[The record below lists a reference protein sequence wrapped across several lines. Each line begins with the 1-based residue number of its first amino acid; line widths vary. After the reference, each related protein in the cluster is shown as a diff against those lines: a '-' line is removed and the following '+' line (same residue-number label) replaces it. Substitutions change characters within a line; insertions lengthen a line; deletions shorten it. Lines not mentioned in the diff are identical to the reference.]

1 MNEWAVS
8 DGFAQPEVSE
18 EIVGGQTLKILTQ
31 RGGQCRFFS
40 RAFPVGKA
48 QGTLFIAN
56 MDGPD
61 MGHRI
66 EPGGFFDIKTQV
78 GQFLLE
84 ASDGIFQSGVFAGDK
99 RLSHGVHFY
108 RT

>member
-1 MNEWAVS
+1 M
-8 DGFAQPEVSE
+8 
-18 EIVGGQTLKILTQ
+18 
-31 RGGQCRFFS
+31 R
-40 RAFPVGKA
+40 
-48 QGTLFIAN
+48 
-56 MDGPD
+56 
-61 MGHRI
+61 HRI
-66 EPGGFFDIKTQV
+66 QPGGFFDIKAQV

>member
-1 MNEWAVS
+1 MNERAVS
-8 DGFAQPEVSE
+8 DGFTQPEIGE
-18 EIVGGQTLKILTQ
+18 EVVGRQTFKILTQ
-31 RGGQCRFFS
+31 RRSQRRFFR
-40 RAFPVGKA
+40 RAFTVGKA
-48 QGTLFIAN
+48 QCTVFIAN
-56 MDGPD
+56 MHGPD
-61 MGHRI
+61 VRHWI
-66 EPGGFFDIKTQV
+66 EPGGFFDIKAQV